1 MKSSILAL
9 ASLCTVFAN
18 EEAQPMRKRT
28 YHKKSSS
35 GSSARVLTAEEYDP
49 YLGIAMRQLQGPGA
63 EEEMGTGE
71 PPMSM
76 AATEPGAGAAGAD
89 AAAPGAD
96 AGAPDNTDQGSPSE
110 GPGDGTA
117 EGAMSMSMPTED
129 QGILGKVEGKVTDTI
144 KGLTGQSG

>member
-18 EEAQPMRKRT
+18 EAQPMRKRT
-28 YHKKSSS
+28 YHMKSSS
-35 GSSARVLTAEEYDP
+35 GSSARVLTTEEYDP

-63 EEEMGTGE
+63 EEEKETVE

-76 AATEPGAGAAGAD
+76 AATEPGEGGAD
-89 AAAPGAD
+89 AAAPGAE
-96 AGAPDNTDQGSPSE
+96 AGAPEDKDKGSPSE
-110 GPGDGTA
+110 GLGDGTA

-129 QGILGKVEGKVTDTI
+129 QGFLGKIEEKVTDTI
-144 KGLTGQSG
+144 KDLTGQSG